1 MVGHKVGWKSS
12 VVSSIIYIS
21 TYLHL
26 LVQEHQPAGAG
37 VPRGHARGRDGPGE
51 VRGRHLPRLRAH
63 HALQGGLRYHS
74 SLHMITIF
82 TQFMVGTRR
91 GKIVSCRM
99 SPKQGSSNMIL
110 GVFDDLKR
118 SRVMAVDRNTF
129 YPKNFLVIRW
139 LLYFKMFC
147 LILRKLIVFT
157 RGTRLPRSGARTS
170 RPAASCA

>member
-1 MVGHKVGWKSS
+1 MMT
-12 VVSSIIYIS
+12 VS
-21 TYLHL
+21 
-26 LVQEHQPAGAG
+26 
-37 VPRGHARGRDGPGE
+37 
-51 VRGRHLPRLRAH
+51 
-63 HALQGGLRYHS
+63 
-74 SLHMITIF
+74 

>member
-1 MVGHKVGWKSS
+1 
-12 VVSSIIYIS
+12 
-21 TYLHL
+21 
-26 LVQEHQPAGAG
+26 
-37 VPRGHARGRDGPGE
+37 
-51 VRGRHLPRLRAH
+51 
-63 HALQGGLRYHS
+63 
-74 SLHMITIF
+74 
-82 TQFMVGTRR
+82 MVGTRR

-147 LILRKLIVFT
+147 LILRCKKANCVHTRDSSAKIWCEDIKTSGIMCMKPSPSRLTGGCWSPVRMSVFFTT
-157 RGTRLPRSGARTS
+157 RQVAHWSNWSISVVS
-170 RPAASCA
+170 RIIESKM